1 MEVTQYLFESE
12 VLQHRTRK
20 KKDSYNQPLRGR
32 LRKAAAKPQRRGK
45 KRLGALKTLMH
56 IHST

>member
-1 MEVTQYLFESE
+1 MEITQYLFESE
-12 VLQHRTRK
+12 VLQRRTWK
-20 KKDSYNQPLRGR
+20 
-32 LRKAAAKPQRRGK
+32 KAAAKPQKRGK